1 MAVPVCGQGAE
12 NRHFPSVTVG
22 TGKILP
28 VGGNRV
34 PSACRTVAVTREREN
49 WPASCSH
56 GGMDIS
62 AFPGFG
68 PFLDPVA
75 LAIVGGGTALAVV
88 LRTPARDLVRGVSA
102 LQVLGRK
109 RFDADPLVAQ
119 IAALGRIA
127 KRHGVIA
134 LDKSVIEDPDMA
146 AAVQLIVDG
155 GDQQQVEALVKH
167 RIAARFERHRAGIEL
182 WSGVADIAP
191 AMGMIGT
198 LIGLV
203 QMFTAMKDPAAI
215 GGAMAIALLTT
226 LYGAIV
232 ASLIGGPIAARL
244 RRQAR
249 GEAQERM
256 RLIEPLAALAVVEP
270 ALSRPMREFAA

>member
-1 MAVPVCGQGAE
+1 
-12 NRHFPSVTVG
+12 
-22 TGKILP
+22 
-28 VGGNRV
+28 
-34 PSACRTVAVTREREN
+34 
-49 WPASCSH
+49 
-56 GGMDIS
+56 MDIS

-88 LRTPARDLVRGVSA
+88 LRTPGRDLVRGLSA
-102 LQVLGRK
+102 LRVLGRK

-134 LDKSVIEDPDMA
+134 LDKSVIEDSDMA
-146 AAVQLIVDG
+146 AAVAMIVDG
-155 GDQQQVEALVKH
+155 GDPHEVEALVTH
-167 RIAARFERHRAGIEL
+167 RIAARFERHRAGIEM
-182 WSGVADIAP
+182 WAGAAEMAP

-198 LIGLV
+198 LVGLV
-203 QMFTAMKDPAAI
+203 QMFTSMKDPGAI

-226 LYGAIV
+226 LYGALL
-232 ASLIGGPIAARL
+232 ANLIAGPIAARL

-249 GEAQERM
+249 NEAQERA
-256 RLIEPLAALAVVEP
+256 RLIAPLAVLAVVEP

>member
-1 MAVPVCGQGAE
+1 
-12 NRHFPSVTVG
+12 
-22 TGKILP
+22 
-28 VGGNRV
+28 
-34 PSACRTVAVTREREN
+34 
-49 WPASCSH
+49 
-56 GGMDIS
+56 MDIS

-88 LRTPARDLVRGVSA
+88 LRTPGRDLVRGLSA
-102 LQVLGRK
+102 LRVLGRK

-119 IAALGRIA
+119 VAAFGRIA
-127 KRHGVIA
+127 KRHGVLA

-146 AAVQLIVDG
+146 AAVQLAVDG
-155 GDQQQVEALVKH
+155 GEPADVEALVKH
-167 RIAARFERHRAGIEL
+167 RIAARFERHRAGIEM

-203 QMFTAMKDPAAI
+203 QMFTSMKDPATI
-215 GGAMAIALLTT
+215 GSAMAIALLTT

-232 ASLIGGPIAARL
+232 ASLVGLPIATRL
-244 RRQAR
+244 RRLAR
-249 GEAQERM
+249 AEAQERT
-256 RLIEPLAALAVVEP
+256 RLIAPLAALAVVEP
-270 ALSRPMREFAA
+270 AVPRQMREFAA